1 MDLLK
6 PRKEQMS
13 DTHRT
18 GTILIRKGTL
28 LPPNLKIE
36 SEPFITA
43 WIALTKLDGYGL
55 GRKMKEAN
63 WDISYLA
70 GAVNVIVLGRDGDMA
85 VRRAVKRVLAK
96 LKGKKFNSLEI
107 TKVVAKRFLGV
118 PYVRVFAHSRNI
130 QESKYPVAERA
141 VDLKKHTP
149 AGRNLEPEA
158 AKSRPW
164 EKLSPSSV

>member
-1 MDLLK
+1 
-6 PRKEQMS
+6 MS

-36 SEPFITA
+36 SQPFITA

-70 GAVNVIVLGRDGDMA
+70 GAVNRIPGRDGDIA
-85 VRRAVKRVLAK
+85 VRRAVRRELAK
-96 LKGKKFNSLEI
+96 LKGKKLSSLEI

-130 QESKYPVAERA
+130 LESKYPVAERA